1 MDEIEKI
8 KSFLE
13 SDEGKVSMNKHVE
26 EMIEKQKR
34 QKEIMKEM
42 LSNTDYIEWLIDFTK
57 DRESFADSDWDY
69 SSEKLNDIDQ
79 NNVNNLSLFF
89 EGVYNYARDNY
100 LYSTMRPFGESFQ
113 LKINDIGLEIGYMSG
128 QGTLFYCKRIPLT
141 DDSFIDIND
150 IITNKKQDNVDS
162 ITGDLNYLSD
172 TINNLYKRGV
182 PLEAISTIINRTISE
197 IVRYEKDNEPKVYIK
212 K

>member
-13 SDEGKVSMNKHVE
+13 SDEGKISMNKHVE

-79 NNVNNLSLFF
+79 KNVNNLSLFF

-113 LKINDIGLEIGYMSG
+113 LKLNDIGLEIGYMSG

-150 IITNKKQDNVDS
+150 VITNKKQDNVDS
-162 ITGDLNYLSD
+162 ITSDLNYLSD

-182 PLEAISTIINRTISE
+182 PLEAISTIINKTISE

>member
-13 SDEGKVSMNKHVE
+13 SDEGKISMNKHVE
-26 EMIEKQKR
+26 EMIEKQKI

-79 NNVNNLSLFF
+79 KNVNNLSLFF

-113 LKINDIGLEIGYMSG
+113 LKLNDI
-128 QGTLFYCKRIPLT
+128 
-141 DDSFIDIND
+141 
-150 IITNKKQDNVDS
+150 V
-162 ITGDLNYLSD
+162 
-172 TINNLYKRGV
+172 
-182 PLEAISTIINRTISE
+182 
-197 IVRYEKDNEPKVYIK
+197 
-212 K
+212 